1 MKAQLIL
8 ENGAVFNGKAFGYI
22 KETVGEVVFNTG
34 MTGYQ
39 EVLTDPSYYGQI
51 VTMTY
56 PLVGNYGINIDDIE
70 SSSVKV
76 RAFIVRENCIS
87 PSNWR
92 CEFELNDY
100 LKRNK
105 IIGLEDIDT
114 RALTKMIRNTGTM
127 RGIITVRELT
137 KGQIKNKLDSFN
149 NKDAVIKVTRQEVEV
164 VEGQGP
170 HIAMYDFGM
179 KNNIVRSFKARGVKM
194 TIFPA
199 TAKAE
204 QVLDVDPDGIFL
216 SNGPGDPKDLG
227 PVIDEVKKLVGIK
240 PITGIC
246 LGHQIIALAMGAN
259 TKKLKFGHRGANHP
273 VLDKAK
279 GRVMITSQNHGYV
292 VEDKSLPED
301 IEVTHVS
308 LNDQTVEGM
317 RDRKQAIYSIQ
328 FHPEA
333 CPGPHDTDL
342 IFDEFVA
349 LMKGETHA

>member
-8 ENGAVFNGKAFGYI
+8 ENGVVFNGKAFGYI

-56 PLVGNYGINIDDIE
+56 PLIGNYGINIEDIE
-70 SSSVKV
+70 SKSVKV
-76 RAFIVRENCIS
+76 RGFIVRENCQA

-92 CEFELNDY
+92 CEFELEDY

-105 IIGLEDIDT
+105 IIGLEGIDT
-114 RALTKMIRNTGTM
+114 RALTKIIRNNGTM

-137 KGQIKNKLDSFN
+137 PAQIKTKLDSFN
-149 NKDAVIKVTRQEVEV
+149 NTNAVNEVTCQEMQVI
-164 VEGQGP
+164 EGEGP
-170 HIAMYDFGM
+170 HIAMIDYGM
-179 KNNIVRSFKARGVKM
+179 KNNIIRSFKRRGCKM
-194 TIFPA
+194 TIVPA
-199 TAKAE
+199 RTTAAE
-204 QVLDVDPDGIFL
+204 ILALNPDGIFL
-216 SNGPGDPKDLG
+216 SNGPGDPKDIG
-227 PVIDEVKKLVGIK
+227 TGIDEIKKLMGVK

-246 LGHQIIALAMGAN
+246 LGHQILALAMGAD
-259 TKKLKFGHRGANHP
+259 TEKLKFGHRGANHP
-273 VLDKAK
+273 VKDLQT

-292 VEDKSLPED
+292 VVNDTLPKD
-301 IEVTHVS
+301 VEVTHLN
-308 LNDQTVEGM
+308 LNDYTIEGM
-317 RDRKQAIYSIQ
+317 RDLTKQIYSIQ

-333 CPGPHDTDL
+333 CPGPHDTDP

-349 LMKGETHA
+349 MMKGEKNA

>member
-8 ENGAVFNGKAFGYI
+8 ENGVVFNGNAFGYI

-56 PLVGNYGINIDDIE
+56 PLIGNYGINIDDME
-70 SSSVKV
+70 SNSIKVKG
-76 RAFIVRENCIS
+76 FIVRENCKS
-87 PSNWR
+87 PNNWR

-100 LKRNK
+100 LKRNR
-105 IIGLEDIDT
+105 IIGLEGIDT
-114 RALTKMIRNTGTM
+114 RALTKIIRNNGTM
-127 RGIITVRELT
+127 KGIIAVRELT
-137 KGQIKNKLDSFN
+137 PSQIKTKLASFN
-149 NKDAVIKVTRQEVEV
+149 NTNAVAEVTRDAIEV
-164 VEGQGP
+164 VEGRGA

-179 KNNIVRSFKARGVKM
+179 KNNIIRSFGLRNCKM

-199 TAKAE
+199 SAKAE
-204 QVLDVDPDGIFL
+204 EILAVNPDGIFL
-216 SNGPGDPKDLG
+216 SNGPGDPKDLDG
-227 PVIDEVKKLVGIK
+227 PIAEVKKLLGVK

-246 LGHQIIALAMGAN
+246 LGHQILALAMGAN
-259 TKKLKFGHRGANHP
+259 TIKLKFGHRGANHP
-273 VLDKAK
+273 VLDKAT

-292 VEDKSLPED
+292 VEEETLPSD
-301 IEVTHVS
+301 IEVTHVN
-308 LNDQTVEGM
+308 LNDQSIEGM
-317 RDRKQAIYSIQ
+317 KIKDKNAYTIQ

-333 CPGPHDTDL
+333 CPGPHDTDP

-349 LMKGETHA
+349 LMKGDSHA